1 MPMSSA
7 EIFEDPSIYSVD
19 PDQTAS
25 IGSIWSGST
34 LYASIL
40 TDILRC
46 SYFAGVLRV
55 NSYDLCLR

>member
-19 PDQTAS
+19 PDQNAP
-25 IGSIWSGST
+25 IGSVWSGST

-40 TDILRC
+40 MLTNKQTFFDAVILMV
-46 SYFAGVLRV
+46 F
-55 NSYDLCLR
+55 

>member
-1 MPMSSA
+1 MPMSPA

-25 IGSIWSGST
+25 IRSIWSGST

-40 TDILRC
+40 TY
-46 SYFAGVLRV
+46 SYFAGDFRV